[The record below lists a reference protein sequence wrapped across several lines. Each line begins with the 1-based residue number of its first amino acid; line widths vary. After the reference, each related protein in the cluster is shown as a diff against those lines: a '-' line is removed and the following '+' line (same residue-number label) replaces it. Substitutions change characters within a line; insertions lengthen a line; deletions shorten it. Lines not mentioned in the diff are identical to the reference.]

1 MTGAYL
7 IEIYDASLNAC
18 NDFIREFCHHVR
30 ILYGSALAERM
41 EYLSLDERHKRLIG
55 MLQQLGN
62 EDFLATLDGMTSYR
76 LMNVDLESLLRCFE
90 IDCSAAIEL
99 CTQDGGLDLHDVC
112 KSVAY
117 VYGNG
122 WCLAF
127 QQLVTCLTRSGKS
140 LPEALEEILTHKH
153 GLYFEW
159 GRVAADLEAK
169 LNLPRTTMWDFIDT
183 PTNAP
188 DRKVSFPFFFVVS
201 ACCYSSYVLLLTN
214 MYCELN
220 CRLKRRQ
227 LLVVTEDKG
236 VDFLAAM

>member
-41 EYLSLDERHKRLIG
+41 EYLNLDERHKRLIG

-62 EDFLATLDGMTSYR
+62 EDLLATLDGMTSYR
-76 LMNVDLESLLRCFE
+76 LMNVDLECLLRCFE

-99 CTQDGGLDLHDVC
+99 CTQDGGLDLHDVW

-127 QQLVTCLTRSGKS
+127 QQLVTCLTRSGKN
-140 LPEALEEILTHKH
+140 LLEALEEILTHKY

-169 LNLPRTTMWDFIDT
+169 LNLPRTAMWDFIDT

-188 DRKVSFPFFFVVS
+188 DREVSFPFFFVS
-201 ACCYSSYVLLLTN
+201 GCCYSSYVLHLTN
-214 MYCELN
+214 TYCELN

-227 LLVVTEDKG
+227 LLVVTVDKG
-236 VDFLAAM
+236 VGFLAAM